1 MVSLEKSTVSSSTRR
16 LNSCRIDSIMKIHL
30 IAGTCEIPD
39 IEEFLRRINDIA
51 SGYGITVQAIDADK
65 IASEEHI
72 LSAAEKAIRA
82 VERNDSISKDLG
94 MEVLL
99 YASGNR
105 QIKRALSMGIR
116 NGKNKIV
123 LAVVGADIPEKARS
137 ELESLVEAADVIR
150 YTSEKRD
157 MIVSF
162 FDITEREIGAVG
174 EDKIPELVLER
185 VALVDVWK

>member
-1 MVSLEKSTVSSSTRR
+1 
-16 LNSCRIDSIMKIHL
+16 MKIQL

-123 LAVVGADIPEKARS
+123 LAVVGEDIPEKARS
-137 ELESLVEAADVIR
+137 ELESLVEADDVIR

-157 MIVSF
+157 TIVSF